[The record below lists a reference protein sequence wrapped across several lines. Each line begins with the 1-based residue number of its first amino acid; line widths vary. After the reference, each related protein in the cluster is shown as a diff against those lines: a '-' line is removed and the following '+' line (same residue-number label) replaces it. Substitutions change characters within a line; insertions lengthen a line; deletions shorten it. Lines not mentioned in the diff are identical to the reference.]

1 MSGKLKP
8 GWKKVKFG
16 DIVRNA
22 NLVERNPEQAGIDRI
37 VGLEHLDPENLHIK
51 RWATIE
57 DGTSFSRKFVPGQTL
72 FGKRRAYQKKV
83 AFAEFEGICS
93 GDILTFESKDPKVL
107 LPELLPFLC
116 QTDAFF
122 KYALGTSAGSLSPR
136 TSWTALKDF
145 AFPLPPIEEQ
155 KRIAEVLWAADMA
168 GERFC
173 SAHKAVEAVINPFFE
188 EWFSLNAQNKDTL
201 HLERFANVSY
211 GITLNAKRRKLISKR
226 PYLRVAN
233 VQRNFL
239 SLSDISEVG
248 CSRDEEYLYYLELND
263 VLVVEGHA
271 NIDEIGRAAIWKGQ
285 IENCIH
291 QNHLLRIRC
300 NSDVNPLFILIYI
313 NSVIGKK
320 YFRSVA
326 KSTSGLYT
334 INSTVLK
341 KMPIPVVP
349 INEQN
354 ELIELS
360 EEYEKALN
368 ESAKHIDNLIQ
379 LKKKLINNYI
389 RS

>member
-8 GWKKVKFG
+8 GWKIHRF
-16 DIVRNA
+16 
-22 NLVERNPEQAGIDRI
+22 DRI
-37 VGLEHLDPENLHIK
+37 AQNVAVRANPAAVKTDVYVGLEHLDPE
-51 RWATIE
+51 TIHL
-57 DGTSFSRKFVPGQTL
+57 RKWGHPSDVTGDKLEFKKGDVI
-72 FGKRRAYQKKV
+72 FGRRRAYQRKL
-83 AFAEFEGICS
+83 AIADRDGICS
-93 GDILTFESKDPKVL
+93 AHAMVL
-107 LPELLPFLC
+107 RANPDVILPEFLPFFI
-116 QTDAFF
+116 QSDMFMERAI
-122 KYALGTSAGSLSPR
+122 SISVGSLSP
-136 TSWTALKDF
+136 TVNWKTLALQE
-145 AFPLPPIEEQ
+145 FPLPPIEEQ

-263 VLVVEGHA
+263 LLVVEGHA